1 MDFPLSMAYPHNL
14 IPSIGKNNSSFF
26 GCQEMERATE
36 AEVIEMAIQMDLSWR
51 EKMASPDAGDGDV
64 LSGDLTSLMW
74 ITDLIL
80 MNIWWETTNSIEIW
94 CFF

>member
-1 MDFPLSMAYPHNL
+1 MDFPLSMAYPH
-14 IPSIGKNNSSFF
+14 NNSSFF

-80 MNIWWETTNSIEIW
+80 MNIWWETTNQLYWNLMI
-94 CFF
+94 F